1 MMKKKKNVPWPSGV
15 FGCHLCCATR
25 ATGAFISTI
34 TTKSEDA
41 FIAVAG
47 RFQRSGLGTAY
58 GLTFFVVWI
67 PKDGPQMAQKTLHLN
82 QIMNEFLPCPNSRV

>member
-1 MMKKKKNVPWPSGV
+1 MFHYWSSLWPFHDEKEKGVPWPSGV
-15 FGCHLCCATR
+15 FGYHLCCATR

-58 GLTFFVVWI
+58 GLTFFLLL
-67 PKDGPQMAQKTLHLN
+67 G
-82 QIMNEFLPCPNSRV
+82 F